1 MLSDEAKN
9 AVKSELTQ
17 FASSLNLSDDQKS
30 RLKTA
35 LENAREKLEDMRKD
49 NPNISKADV
58 IAKLK
63 DARAP
68 LRERISSFLT
78 PDQLSKWDAEVAKAK
93 SFLGYSS

>member
-1 MLSDEAKN
+1 MLSDEAKE
-9 AVKSELTQ
+9 AIKSELTQ

-35 LENAREKLEDMRKD
+35 LENGREKLEAMRES
-49 NPNISKADV
+49 NPSISKGDV
-58 IAKLK
+58 MAKLK
-63 DARAP
+63 EARAP

>member
-1 MLSDEAKN
+1 MLSNEAKN

-30 RLKTA
+30 RLRTA
-35 LENAREKLEDMRKD
+35 LENAREKLEDMRKAH
-49 NPNISKADV
+49 PNISKEDV

-63 DARAP
+63 AARQP
-68 LRERISSFLT
+68 LRERISGFLT
-78 PDQLSKWDAEVAKAK
+78 PDQLSKWDAQVAKAK

>member
-1 MLSDEAKN
+1 MLSDEAKESI
-9 AVKSELTQ
+9 KSELTQ

-35 LENAREKLEDMRKD
+35 LENAREKLEDMRKT

-58 IAKLK
+58 MAKLK
-63 DARAP
+63 EARAP
-68 LRERISSFLT
+68 LRERITSFLT

>member
-17 FASSLNLSDDQKS
+17 FASNLNLSDDQKS

-63 DARAP
+63 EARAP

>member
-63 DARAP
+63 EARAP